1 VDLLLEWCA
10 SLLGVTSQSR
20 LGQLVAVSFAL
31 FAIGLV
37 LFLRWGPAGWA
48 MVAMILAL
56 IATAARRVTAARD
69 ALWRATR
76 LALDD
81 PRQRPPPAAVS
92 PPSAVTLGRL
102 AKAVDALRR
111 DQPELAEDFLYSV
124 DRRRLR
130 PDEVQLLEAARI
142 ATTLGIGEVKSA
154 VQQAVG
160 ALPSGCDDLDARLGR
175 AVVGDAW
182 EDPAR
187 LRTIA
192 EAWARAG
199 VDRAEE
205 GTLARL
211 YWLMQMRL
219 GAAPP
224 AHLGA
229 EGTRALSSEARAIG
243 DEDFAAELEADA
255 HGVAYR

>member
-1 VDLLLEWCA
+1 VNLLLEWCA
-10 SLLGVTSQSR
+10 DLFGATSRSR
-20 LGQLVAVSFAL
+20 LGQLLVVSFAL
-31 FAIGLV
+31 FAAGLV

-48 MVAMILAL
+48 PVALILAL
-56 IATAARRVTAARD
+56 LVTTARRVTAARD
-69 ALWRATR
+69 ALWRAAHLP
-76 LALDD
+76 LAD
-81 PRQRPPPAAVS
+81 PRQRPPPTAIT
-92 PPSAVTLGRL
+92 PPSALTLGRL
-102 AKAVDALRR
+102 AEAVDALRR
-111 DQPELAEDFLYSV
+111 DQPELAEDLLHPI
-124 DRRRLR
+124 DRHLLR
-130 PDEVQLLEAARI
+130 PDEVQLFEAARA
-142 ATTLGIGEVKSA
+142 ATTLGIGEVKRA
-154 VQQAVG
+154 VQQAAF

-187 LRTIA
+187 LRAIA
-192 EAWARAG
+192 EAWARAE

-224 AHLGA
+224 AHLGDA
-229 EGTRALSSEARAIG
+229 GTRALSSEARAIG
-243 DEDFAAELEADA
+243 DEDFAAELEAAA